1 MKNIN
6 HYSQSKFASLSP
18 VKQLKALDRLLFSLE
33 HSISQNDNYTK
44 LKNHIIDCISWIKP
58 PLPEYLSQLS
68 NALEKEESLE
78 KIYYA
83 IAYYQQQ
90 RGKSLKDYQIE
101 VREGDGLRVVQ
112 PETVNKAQQMILI
125 LDNLRSAFNIGSIFR
140 TAECLN
146 LKSIYLC
153 GVCATPES
161 SSLKKTARGIEDR
174 VLWKY
179 FPHPEDAILA
189 AKSEGYFLYALETV
203 EAAKSVFEVNY
214 KFPLALVVGNESM
227 GISQNALKL
236 CDSFLAIP
244 VQGWKNSLNVAVAC
258 AICAYQ
264 IVFGNS
270 LHQ

>member
-44 LKNHIIDCISWIKP
+44 LKNHIIDCISWMKP

-244 VQGWKNSLNVAVAC
+244 VQGWKNSLNVAVVC

-264 IVFGNS
+264 IVLGNS
-270 LHQ
+270 PHQ